1 MGVGC
6 GLGRV
11 EVVAFGCDGTSVACA
26 LLVVGWVPLG
36 VLSLASGLSHP
47 ATIKPAVPNMP
58 ARNVRRFGL
67 LRPPSMSSPR

>member
-1 MGVGC
+1 MMVLVRAVWIGVGC

-36 VLSLASGLSHP
+36 VLSLASGCRTRRLSSQLFP
-47 ATIKPAVPNMP
+47 TC
-58 ARNVRRFGL
+58 RRGTFGG
-67 LRPPSMSSPR
+67 SGC